1 MCLSSPKQSP
11 SHLKVDLVLE
21 NTQKALP
28 HLARLLA
35 GVNTTP
41 DSGGLV
47 VLADGGGLGV
57 VGSQTL
63 GESVGV
69 VVGALDQGLA
79 GDIVG
84 HVALGGVE
92 DLVVR
97 TAGGGVDETAGDTS
111 DEEGVVD
118 LELDGVLELLLAG
131 DEHLVQTLGLGD
143 SSGETVQDETACA
156 LVLV

>member
-1 MCLSSPKQSP
+1 M
-11 SHLKVDLVLE
+11 E

-35 GVNTTP
+35 GVNTAP

-63 GESVGV
+63 GQSVGV

-79 GDIVG
+79 GNIVG
-84 HVALGGVE
+84 HVALGRVE

-97 TAGGGVDETAGDTS
+97 AAGGGVDETASDTG
-111 DEEGVVD
+111 DEEGVID
-118 LELDGVLELLLAG
+118 LELNGVLELLLAG
-131 DEHLVQTLGLGD
+131 GKHLVQTLSLGD
-143 SSGETVQDETACA
+143 SAGETVQDETVDAR
-156 LVLV
+156 